1 MVMHFVSNN
10 HIRAKNPLLSVSQ
23 LDETTTTTIQQREPK
38 YVLEVKHMKQGSAL
52 VLAINKLRISSDD
65 SFDDVMTEMKNAL
78 EQYKKD
84 MEMI

>member
-1 MVMHFVSNN
+1 M
-10 HIRAKNPLLSVSQ
+10 
-23 LDETTTTTIQQREPK
+23 DETATKTIQQREPK

-78 EQYKKD
+78 QQYKND
-84 MEMI
+84 LEMIE